1 MPGEHGFG
9 LAGIRDRAALVGGS
23 FEFGPGTEGG
33 SRLRVVVPR
42 ADAPHP
48 HPTGG
53 ADVTDPIRI
62 VVADDHPIVRA
73 GIVGLLEQ
81 APGIEVVGE
90 AADGAEAV
98 ELAASEH
105 PDLVLMDLRM
115 PGVDGASATASIVAA
130 GHGTR
135 VLVLTTYETDDH
147 ILAAIEAGRE
157 RLPPEGRA
165 AGGDPRGHPGRRRG
179 RDGAGAVDRGE
190 ARVARARRRGIRGTA
205 RALAARAR
213 GARPRGRGALE
224 PRDRPQPSTSAR
236 PR

>member
-1 MPGEHGFG
+1 M
-9 LAGIRDRAALVGGS
+9 I
-23 FEFGPGTEGG
+23 
-33 SRLRVVVPR
+33 
-42 ADAPHP
+42 
-48 HPTGG
+48 
-53 ADVTDPIRI
+53 DPIRI

-73 GIVGLLEQ
+73 GIVGLLDQ

-147 ILAAIEAGRE
+147 ILAAIEAGASGYLLKAAPQAEILAGIRAVAAGETVLAPSIAAKLVSRVRADAASVAPPALSPRE
-157 RLPPEGRA
+157 REVLALVA
-165 AGGDPRGHPGRRRG
+165 AGRSNPEIA
-179 RDGAGAVDRGE
+179 RDLYIGE
-190 ARVARARRRGIRGTA
+190 ATVKTHLLHAFEKLGVNDRTRAVT
-205 RALAARAR
+205 RAMEL
-213 GARPRGRGALE
+213 GLL
-224 PRDRPQPSTSAR
+224 
-236 PR
+236 